1 MVLPIYLYGAEV
13 LRERARIIEKGE
25 DLGTLVADMWETLER
40 AEGVGLAA
48 PQVGE
53 AIRLLIVDGTPL
65 SEDLPYLVN
74 FKKVMINPEVIEE
87 SDELATYSEGCLSI
101 PDIHLDVTRPE
112 KIKVKYMNENYE
124 EIIEEFEEYACRIV
138 QHEMDHL
145 DGVMFVDRIA
155 PIRRKMVG
163 SKLSNISKGKVGAD
177 YKIRLK

>member
-1 MVLPIYLYGAEV
+1 MILPIYLYGAEV
-13 LRERARIIEKGE
+13 LRERTKAVEKGE
-25 DLGTLVADMWETLER
+25 DLGTLIADMWETLDT

-48 PQVGE
+48 PQIGRPV
-53 AIRLLIVDGTPL
+53 RLLVVDGTPL
-65 SEDLPYLVN
+65 SEDLSYLKD
-74 FKKVMINPEVIEE
+74 FKRVMINPEVIEE

-145 DGVMFVDRIA
+145 DGVMFVDKVA
-155 PIRRKMVG
+155 PIRKKMIG
-163 SKLSNISKGKVGAD
+163 SKLGNISKGKVKAD
-177 YKIRLK
+177 YKTKLK